1 MLTRMQMTPT
11 TLAFLTFTVV
21 VAFAVPAVAQQNETD
36 LPVRVPD
43 VSDPMLAPP
52 GAPYQAEPV
61 VIASWNEALARVR
74 TRSPEYVSTIKNI
87 DRAEA
92 QARIAL
98 APLLPILTGQ
108 AAYTHSFKQLQI
120 PLGSTVLSLP
130 PENVG
135 TLGVSATW
143 TPIDARAYYDWE
155 TAKRAVDVTAFDTED
170 RRRQIAIDVVSSMLA
185 TLSTARV
192 ADLNR
197 VGLRA
202 ALERQGLTETRFTYG
217 QGSSLDIDRAKKDVA
232 DARRLVVAGDESL
245 RIARERLAIT
255 LGSPA
260 PMTVATNL
268 DLDGFERAV
277 SATCRLNDALES
289 RPDVVAARSRVDLA
303 KRAVTSAKLALV
315 PTAGVQAQ
323 AEHST
328 NPTLGPDN
336 TYSFTA
342 VVTVPFYDGGLRYGQ
357 LRDARAA
364 EEQARAALDET
375 RLNAIMGAARA
386 KRAVDVARTERDVS
400 KTERDLA
407 AQIDTVTRD
416 AYARGHG
423 TSLDLVTSAEQL
435 RSAEI
440 NLVLLDF
447 QYAEARASAVLEN
460 AQCTF

>member
-1 MLTRMQMTPT
+1 MLTRMQTIPT
-11 TLAFLTFTVV
+11 TLAALTLAV
-21 VAFAVPAVAQQNETD
+21 VAAFARPADAQQIEAD
-36 LPVRVPD
+36 PPARVPE

-52 GAPYQAEPV
+52 GAAYQAEPV

-74 TRSPEYVSTIKNI
+74 ARSPEYVSAIKNI

-98 APLLPILTGQ
+98 APLLPTLTGQ

-120 PLGSTVLSLP
+120 PLGSTTLSLP
-130 PENVG
+130 PANVG
-135 TLGVSATW
+135 TLEVSATW
-143 TPIDARAYYDWE
+143 TPINARAYYDWE
-155 TAKRAVDVTAFDTED
+155 TAKHLVDITAIDTED
-170 RRRQIAIDVVSSMLA
+170 RRRRIATEVVSSMLA

-202 ALERQGLTETRFTYG
+202 ALERQGLTEARLAYG
-217 QGSSLDIDRAKKDVA
+217 QGTLLDVDRAKKDVA
-232 DARRLVVAGDESL
+232 DARRLVVSGDESL
-245 RIARERLAIT
+245 RIARERLALA
-255 LGSPA
+255 LGSSV

-268 DLDGFERAV
+268 DLEGFEHAV
-277 SATCRLNDALES
+277 AATCTLNDALES
-289 RPDVVAARSRVDLA
+289 RPDVAAARSRLDLS
-303 KRAVTSAKLALV
+303 KRAVTSAKLALL
-315 PTAGVQAQ
+315 PTLGVQGQ

-328 NPTLGPDN
+328 NPTLGPDD
-336 TYSFTA
+336 TYSFAA
-342 VVTVPFYDGGLRYGQ
+342 VVTVAFYDGGMRYGQ

-364 EEQARAALDET
+364 EDQARASLDAT
-375 RLNAIMGAARA
+375 RLNAIMNATRA
-386 KRAVDVARTERDVS
+386 KRAVGLARTERDVS

-407 AQIDTVTRD
+407 AQIDTRTRD
-416 AYARGHG
+416 AYAQGHG

-447 QYAEARASAVLEN
+447 QYAEARAAAVLEN
-460 AQCTF
+460 ARCTF